1 MQKRS
6 LILSL
11 IIITLILV
19 IGFVIFRRGTVFT
32 PNAIASSQ
40 STTPS
45 MENTATASKTVLLRD
60 DSAEVS
66 ATLPFFHRL
75 DANYT
80 RGAEPAHGGIE
91 TIKRLGIKTIVDLRS
106 IYDHTDELGIAVERS
121 GLQYRWLP
129 TSVWNP
135 PTDKEAKAFVSLVGD
150 KTQGPF
156 YVFCADG
163 VNRTGEM
170 SAIYRVAESKW
181 SVVQALKEAD
191 DFGFNPYYYNL
202 RTYVYTYARKFHP
215 QSLPQQARSL
225 SSLEMQ

>member
-6 LILSL
+6 FIFSL
-11 IIITLILV
+11 IVITVVLV
-19 IGFVIFRRGTVFT
+19 IGLVVVRRDAIFATQA
-32 PNAIASSQ
+32 NASSNPTIV
-40 STTPS
+40 STK
-45 MENTATASKTVLLRD
+45 NATAGEQTNYLRD

-106 IYDHTDELGIAVERS
+106 IYDHTDELGIAAERS

-135 PTDKEAKAFVSLVGD
+135 PTDKEAKAFVALVSD

-163 VNRTGEM
+163 VNRSGEM
-170 SAIYRVAESKW
+170 SAIYRIAESKW
-181 SVVQALKEAD
+181 SVAQALKEAD

-202 RTYVYTYARKFHP
+202 RTYVYTFARKFHP
-215 QSLPQQARSL
+215 KALPLQARSL
-225 SSLEMQ
+225 SSLEM